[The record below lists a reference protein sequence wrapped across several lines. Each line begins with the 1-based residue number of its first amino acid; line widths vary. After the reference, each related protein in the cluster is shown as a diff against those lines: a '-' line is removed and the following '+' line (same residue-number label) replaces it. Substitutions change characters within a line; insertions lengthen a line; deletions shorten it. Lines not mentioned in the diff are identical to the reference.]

1 MKHAAPKEKHFMLR
15 QELVSVLRR
24 HQDTLC
30 PAELLAVSS
39 QLVGNLIA
47 LQDETRLSPDFAME
61 IVLRNIEE
69 GNRAAIADVKLQT
82 GMG

>member
-1 MKHAAPKEKHFMLR
+1 MLR
-15 QELVSVLRR
+15 QELVTVLRR

-47 LQDETRLSPDFAME
+47 LQDETRISPDLAME
-61 IVLRNIEE
+61 IVLQNIEE
-69 GNRAAIADVKLQT
+69 GNRAAIADLRAQNT
-82 GMG
+82 AA